1 MKKHFNHVAIS
12 DLPNLTRTTINGKR
26 HYTTPSGDLISITSL
41 LSSKIS
47 QGILDWRESV
57 GESVANYIMR
67 TAANRGTRVHK
78 LVEMTLSN
86 AETFGEIAE
95 FGVLP
100 VGLYNL
106 MAPALENIDNIRVLE
121 QPLFSEK
128 LRVAGTVDCIA
139 EYNSE
144 LATLDFKTAS
154 RIRSKEDITNYF
166 LQCTFYAQAWFE
178 MTGEQIKKI
187 VIIMASE
194 DGHLEIFE
202 EETANYIEQLEHTI
216 EEFYHGP
223 LSSL

>member
-1 MKKHFNHVAIS
+1 MKKYFNHVEIP

-26 HYTTPSGDLISITSL
+26 HYTTPSGELISITSL
-41 LSSKIS
+41 LSSKTP

-67 TAANRGTRVHK
+67 TAANRGTKVHK
-78 LVEMTLSN
+78 LVELTLSN
-86 AETFGEIAE
+86 TETFGEITE

-100 VGLYNL
+100 VGLFNL
-106 MAPALENIDNIRVLE
+106 MTPTLENIDNIRVLE
-121 QPLFSEK
+121 KPLFSEK

-139 EYNSE
+139 EYHSE
-144 LATLDFKTAS
+144 LAVLDFKTAS

-166 LQCTFYAQAWFE
+166 LQCTFYSQAWFE

-202 EETANYIEQLEHTI
+202 EETANYIEQLKHTV
-216 EEFYHGP
+216 EEFFA
-223 LSSL
+223 